1 VRETLDPSAASQP
14 GGVVVVLANH
24 IIAPIGILSLVVA
37 AVDFKFHAVPSYTHV
52 TEPEE
57 NSCPFVGLVGK
68 SIAITH
74 LLII

>member
-1 VRETLDPSAASQP
+1 M
-14 GGVVVVLANH
+14 
-24 IIAPIGILSLVVA
+24 IAPMGILSLVVA

-74 LLII
+74 LLK